1 MPRGPHILIAGQ
13 ENSDEPAFERV
24 NVAEGEYLFEE
35 GNPGTAAY
43 LILSGEVEV
52 RTGTHTTAPRT
63 VTRLGKGEVVGEM
76 SLLDSRPR
84 TAAALAVTEVEAI
97 RVSRFAFR
105 ARLDEMD
112 PIMRSI
118 MKTLVK
124 RMRVVNREVGDLKRM
139 DWRPK

>member
-1 MPRGPHILIAGQ
+1 MPRGPRILIAGQ